1 MSSKETQDQAPAAPV
16 VATTTAV
23 PNQVKLKYPITN
35 GLGEKVETITLR
47 RGVLKDLKLAQ
58 RNAAGVATD
67 VDTWLVSILA
77 KEQLVFEDVERLDLA
92 DWSEVQACLQGLV

>member
-1 MSSKETQDQAPAAPV
+1 MSSQEMQTQ
-16 VATTTAV
+16 TSTV
-23 PNQVKLKYPITN
+23 PNQVKLQHPITS

-77 KEQLVFEDVERLDLA
+77 TEKLVFEDVERLDLA
-92 DWSEVQACLQGLV
+92 DWAEVQACLQGLI

>member
-1 MSSKETQDQAPAAPV
+1 MNATEPPAAP
-16 VATTTAV
+16 ATPSAASTPA
-23 PNQVKLKYPITN
+23 NQVKLKFSITN
-35 GLGEKVETITLR
+35 GVGEKVETITLR

-77 KEQLVFEDVERLDLA
+77 KEQLVFEDVERVGTGP
-92 DWSEVQACLQGLV
+92 WGGVPGCP

>member
-1 MSSKETQDQAPAAPV
+1 MSSKENQDQAPAAP
-16 VATTTAV
+16 ASTAAV
-23 PNQVKLKYPITN
+23 IPNQVKLKFPITN

>member
-1 MSSKETQDQAPAAPV
+1 MNETKTAAVPAAS
-16 VATTTAV
+16 TAI
-23 PNQVKLKYPITN
+23 PNRVTLKFPITN
-35 GLGEKVETITLR
+35 GVGEKVETITLR

-92 DWSEVQACLQGLV
+92 DWAEVQACLQGLV